1 MKKLIFF
8 TTEVAPF
15 TATIK
20 MNVVPIPCTLID
32 ERTGYYLGKDW
43 KDEIEGKGI
52 TVELITKEDLVV
64 SEIP

>member
-1 MKKLIFF
+1 
-8 TTEVAPF
+8 
-15 TATIK
+15 